1 MPSGHGSSSLPVRTT
16 KPRLRGF
23 SVSGL
28 FSFLCAF
35 SGFPLMNFA
44 LLVIGKTE
52 EPWLL
57 QGIEVYTSRLRHYAN
72 FELVVIPSLKA
83 GKSLPEPVLKQ
94 KEGEQI
100 LARLQPSDHVVLLD
114 DKGKQFSST
123 ELAANV
129 QAQLNAG
136 YKRVVFVVG
145 GAFGF
150 SPDVYARANAR
161 LSLSRMTFSHQMI
174 RVLFVEQLYR
184 AFTILKGEKYHH
196 E

>member
-1 MPSGHGSSSLPVRTT
+1 
-16 KPRLRGF
+16 
-23 SVSGL
+23 
-28 FSFLCAF
+28 
-35 SGFPLMNFA
+35 MNFA

-52 EPWLL
+52 EAWLQ
-57 QGIEVYTSRLRHYAN
+57 QGIEVYVNRSKHYAN
-72 FELVVIPSLKA
+72 FELLVIPNLKT

-94 KEGEQI
+94 KEGEQLLAKI
-100 LARLQPSDHVVLLD
+100 LPSDHVVLLD

-123 ELAANV
+123 ELAGQV
-129 QAQLNAG
+129 QTQLNAG

-150 SPDVYARANAR
+150 SPDVYARANGK
-161 LSLSRMTFSHQMI
+161 LSLSRLTFSHQMI
-174 RVLFVEQLYR
+174 RLLFVEQLYR